1 MEGIDS
7 PCCEAVGDMRAPVPI
22 NNNSFIS
29 PVCSFGRKY
38 PQRTLALHPQPD
50 PPAWVSCSS
59 GSNIMTPQSL
69 C

>member
-59 GSNIMTPQSL
+59 GSNIMTPQS
-69 C
+69 